1 VADRQCPRKPARL
14 HRQGAVQGNRGAAVI
29 RSTLMIAA
37 ASVALSGCALLSS
50 PDPVQLYRFGGAS
63 AFAGTGATSA
73 CPDVHVSMRRVV
85 FPEAAR
91 GDRLLAVT
99 GAEAAYIKGA
109 RWVSPAETLFEE
121 ALRNAFLDGG
131 TCTVLS
137 SGPLTRDGLLLSVD
151 VRRFE
156 AAYAAPG
163 AVPDVNIVVLLRLV
177 RPGDR
182 SIVAE
187 DRISVSEGAGENRQ
201 SAIVAAFDRATA
213 EASRQIVLWTDQ
225 QGFQAMRD

>member
-1 VADRQCPRKPARL
+1 M
-14 HRQGAVQGNRGAAVI
+14 I
-29 RSTLMIAA
+29 RSALLIAA
-37 ASVALSGCALLSS
+37 ASVALSGCALLAS

-63 AFAGTGATSA
+63 AFAGTGAMSA
-73 CPDVHVSMRRVV
+73 CPDVHVSMRRVD
-85 FPEAAR
+85 FPEASS

-121 ALRNAFLDGG
+121 ALRNAFLDGAA
-131 TCTVLS
+131 CTVLS
-137 SGPLTRDGLLLSVD
+137 GGPLTRDGLLLSVD

-156 AAYAAPG
+156 ADYAAPG
-163 AVPDVNIVVLLRLV
+163 AVPNASIVVLLRLV

-187 DRISVSEGAGENRQ
+187 DRIVVSESTGENRQ

-213 EASRQIVLWTDQ
+213 EASRQIVVWTDQ
-225 QGFQAMRD
+225 QASHATPRT

>member
-1 VADRQCPRKPARL
+1 M
-14 HRQGAVQGNRGAAVI
+14 I
-29 RSTLMIAA
+29 RSALLIAA
-37 ASVALSGCALLSS
+37 ASVALSGGLAGCALLAS

-73 CPDVHVSMRRVV
+73 CPDVHVSMRRVD

-91 GDRLLAVT
+91 GDRILAVT
-99 GAEAAYIKGA
+99 GSEAAYIKGA

-121 ALRNAFLDGG
+121 TLRNAFADGG
-131 TCTVLS
+131 TCTVLG
-137 SGPLTRDGLLLSVD
+137 SGPARDGLLLSVD

-156 AAYAAPG
+156 ADYAAPS
-163 AVPDVNIVVLLRLV
+163 AVPNANIVVLLRLI
-177 RPGDR
+177 RSGDR

-187 DRISVSEGAGENRQ
+187 DRITVSESAGENRQ

-225 QGFQAMRD
+225 QGFQATRGS

>member
-1 VADRQCPRKPARL
+1 
-14 HRQGAVQGNRGAAVI
+14 VI
-29 RSTLMIAA
+29 RSTFMIAA

-63 AFAGTGATSA
+63 AYAGTGATSA
-73 CPDVHVSMRRVV
+73 CPDVHVAMRRVD

-137 SGPLTRDGLLLSVD
+137 SGPLSRDGLMLSVD

-163 AVPDVNIVVLLRLV
+163 AVPDANIVVLLRLF
-177 RPGDR
+177 RMSDR
-182 SIVAE
+182 SLVVE
-187 DRISVSEGAGENRQ
+187 DRITVRESAGENRQ

-225 QGFQAMRD
+225 QGFQATRD

>member
-1 VADRQCPRKPARL
+1 MIRNRWMTVAACA
-14 HRQGAVQGNRGAAVI
+14 GFAG
-29 RSTLMIAA
+29 
-37 ASVALSGCALLSS
+37 ALSGCAVLAT

-63 AFAGTGATSA
+63 AYAGTGATSA
-73 CPDVHVSMRRVV
+73 CPDVHVAMRRVE

-91 GDRLLAVT
+91 GDRMLAVT
-99 GAEAAYIKGA
+99 GTEAAYIKGA

-121 ALRNAFLDGG
+121 ALRNAFADGG
-131 TCTVLS
+131 ACTVLS
-137 SGPLTRDGLLLSVD
+137 SGPMARNGLLLSVD

-163 AVPDVNIVVLLRLV
+163 AVPDANIVVLLRLV

-182 SIVAE
+182 SILAE
-187 DRISVSEGAGENRQ
+187 DRISVSESAGANRQ

-225 QGFQAMRD
+225 QGSQATRD

>member
-1 VADRQCPRKPARL
+1 MIRNRL
-14 HRQGAVQGNRGAAVI
+14 MSLAACAALATAV
-29 RSTLMIAA
+29 
-37 ASVALSGCALLSS
+37 SGCAVLAT

-63 AFAGTGATSA
+63 AYAGTGATSA
-73 CPDVHVSMRRVV
+73 CPDVHVAMRRID

-99 GAEAAYIKGA
+99 GTEAAYIKGA

-121 ALRNAFLDGG
+121 ALRNAFADGG

-137 SGPLTRDGLLLSVD
+137 SAPLSRNGLLLSVD

-163 AVPDVNIVVLLRLV
+163 AVPDANIVVLLRLF
-177 RPGDR
+177 RMSDR
-182 SIVAE
+182 SLVVE
-187 DRISVSEGAGENRQ
+187 DRITVRESAGENRQ

-225 QGFQAMRD
+225 QGFQATRD

>member
-1 VADRQCPRKPARL
+1 M
-14 HRQGAVQGNRGAAVI
+14 I
-29 RSTLMIAA
+29 RSSLLIMA
-37 ASVALSGCALLSS
+37 ASLVLSGCALLAT
-50 PDPVQLYRFGGAS
+50 PEPVQLYRFGGAS

-73 CPDVHVSMRRVV
+73 CPGVNVSMRRVD
-85 FPEAAR
+85 FSEASR

-121 ALRNAFLDGG
+121 ALRNAFLDGAA
-131 TCTVLS
+131 CTVLS
-137 SGPLTRDGLLLSVD
+137 AGPMARDGLTLSVD

-156 AAYAAPG
+156 VAYAAPG
-163 AVPDVNIVVLLRLV
+163 AVPDANIVALLRLV

-187 DRISVSEGAGENRQ
+187 ERIVVTENAGENRQ

-213 EASRQIVLWTDQ
+213 EASRQIVAWTDQ
-225 QGFQAMRD
+225 QAGRATRN

>member
-1 VADRQCPRKPARL
+1 M
-14 HRQGAVQGNRGAAVI
+14 I
-29 RSTLMIAA
+29 RSAFVIAA
-37 ASVALSGCALLSS
+37 ASVAMSGCALLSS

-73 CPDVHVSMRRVV
+73 CPDVDVSMRRVD

-99 GAEAAYIKGA
+99 GAEAAYIMGA

-121 ALRNAFLDGG
+121 SLRNAFLDGAA
-131 TCTVLS
+131 CTVLS
-137 SGPLTRDGLLLSVD
+137 NGPLTRDGLLLSVD

-156 AAYAAPG
+156 AVYAAPG
-163 AVPDVNIVVLLRLV
+163 AVPDANIVVLLRLV

-182 SIVAE
+182 SVVAE
-187 DRISVSEGAGENRQ
+187 ERISVSENAGENRQ
-201 SAIVAAFDRATA
+201 SAIVAAFDRAGA
-213 EASRQIVLWTDQ
+213 EANRRIVTWTDQ
-225 QGFQAMRD
+225 QASQAKRAS

>member
-1 VADRQCPRKPARL
+1 M
-14 HRQGAVQGNRGAAVI
+14 I
-29 RSTLMIAA
+29 RSKLMIAA
-37 ASVALSGCALLSS
+37 ASVALAGALSGCALLSS

-73 CPDVHVSMRRVV
+73 CPDVHVSMRRVD

-121 ALRNAFLDGG
+121 ALRNAFLDGA

-137 SGPLTRDGLLLSVD
+137 GGPLTRDGLLLSVD

-156 AAYAAPG
+156 AAYAATG
-163 AVPDVNIVVLLRLV
+163 AVPDVNIVVLLRLL

-187 DRISVSEGAGENRQ
+187 DRISVSENAGENRQ

-225 QGFQAMRD
+225 QGFQAKRD

>member
-1 VADRQCPRKPARL
+1 M
-14 HRQGAVQGNRGAAVI
+14 I
-29 RSTLMIAA
+29 RSSLLIAA
-37 ASVALSGCALLSS
+37 ASVTLSGCALLAT
-50 PDPVQLYRFGGAS
+50 PDPVQLYRFGGGS

-73 CPDVHVSMRRVV
+73 CPDVNVNLRRVD
-85 FPEAAR
+85 FPDASS

-121 ALRNAFLDGG
+121 TLRNAFADGG
-131 TCTVLS
+131 TCTVLG
-137 SGPLTRDGLLLSVD
+137 SGQATRDGLLLSVD

-156 AAYAAPG
+156 AVYAAPG
-163 AVPDVNIVVLLRLV
+163 GVPDVNVVVLLRLI

-187 DRISVSEGAGENRQ
+187 DRISVSESAGENRQ

-225 QGFQAMRD
+225 QGSQATRS